1 MKSLSVIQD
10 NEGSSED
17 IDRADRSIQIL
28 ELGPVLILS
37 RSSRREIKDVTDN
50 GKRLGT
56 RREVKSSLLL
66 REENI
71 IHDKCS

>member
-37 RSSRREIKDVTDN
+37 RSSRREIKDVTDH

-71 IHDKCS
+71 IHDKCG